1 MADEPKDLMDP
12 YEALRIIEVFV
23 NVAEESDHPDA
34 AGLLLR
40 EIRNVLAKALPK
52 KRRRGRRPA

>member
-1 MADEPKDLMDP
+1 MDEEPAPLMDP
-12 YEALRIIEVFV
+12 HEALRVIEVFV
-23 NVAEESDHPDA
+23 SVAEEAENPDA

-52 KRRRGRRPA
+52 KSRRRRSRA